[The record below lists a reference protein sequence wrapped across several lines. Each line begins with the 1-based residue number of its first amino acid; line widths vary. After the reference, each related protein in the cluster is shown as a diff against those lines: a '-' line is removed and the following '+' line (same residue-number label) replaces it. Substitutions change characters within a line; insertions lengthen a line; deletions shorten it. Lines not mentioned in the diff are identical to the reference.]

1 MRRDGQW
8 LWLLSLMA
16 CAGGSANTTD
26 KPPLPTV
33 HTCTWRDC
41 AESAPSPMCIDYCT
55 STTMTRTVP
64 TDAGAP
70 DDASRDSAPVRVSLP
85 PPKPT
90 TLALKTGDDKVDLEL
105 AAGDAAFER
114 GDFALAQKRYE
125 AARALAPKKAAVS
138 VGLARVRI
146 AKTGA
151 PLDYGAAK
159 GNVEIKAAVI
169 DLKRLVTQEPDLGAA
184 QAELG
189 GALLM
194 LAEADPALVALR
206 RAVELLPQEAEAHS
220 MLGVALVATGHRDLA
235 VASLAKATELDPGRS
250 ARHGNYGTV
259 LLLVGRV
266 PEAVKEFEL
275 QAQLDDGDARA
286 HSDLGTALLAQ
297 NDLVRATAELERAKT
312 LDPARASYR
321 SNLGYAYQ
329 RANRLPQAI
338 AEYREAI
345 RLDDKLADAWTNL
358 GTVLAKDPKTWVDA
372 RAAFEKARAIDPT
385 DPNVKANLEE
395 LDALERD
402 AKKNSSP
409 KK

>member
-1 MRRDGQW
+1 
-8 LWLLSLMA
+8 
-16 CAGGSANTTD
+16 
-26 KPPLPTV
+26 
-33 HTCTWRDC
+33 
-41 AESAPSPMCIDYCT
+41 
-55 STTMTRTVP
+55 
-64 TDAGAP
+64 
-70 DDASRDSAPVRVSLP
+70 
-85 PPKPT
+85 
-90 TLALKTGDDKVDLEL
+90 
-105 AAGDAAFER
+105 
-114 GDFALAQKRYE
+114 
-125 AARALAPKKAAVS
+125 
-138 VGLARVRI
+138 
-146 AKTGA
+146 
-151 PLDYGAAK
+151 
-159 GNVEIKAAVI
+159 
-169 DLKRLVTQEPDLGAA
+169 
-184 QAELG
+184 
-189 GALLM
+189 
-194 LAEADPALVALR
+194 
-206 RAVELLPQEAEAHS
+206 

-266 PEAVKEFEL
+266 PEAVKELEL

-329 RANRLPQAI
+329 RA
-338 AEYREAI
+338 YREAI

-402 AKKNSSP
+402 AKRNSSP